1 MGMDKLQAPQPT
13 NCIRQLPQPGAT
25 MSLMLLREGGQ
36 FTPICLLPHPE
47 APTYSASLA
56 STKPC
61 SDRLKIGNHLKLM
74 NTHTVHG
81 PPVGQ
86 ANSFVG
92 PLLLICHIV
101 FDSTGDSPQMWTE
114 HSFSKFHL
122 QALEQGSYSF
132 QVISG
137 QYTLSRFLGI
147 SYISIF

>member
-1 MGMDKLQAPQPT
+1 MDKLQAPQPT

-36 FTPICLLPHPE
+36 FTPICLLPQPE

-86 ANSFVG
+86 ANSLVG
-92 PLLLICHIV
+92 PFLLICHIKSLAPLEIPPKCGQSTASV
-101 FDSTGDSPQMWTE
+101 SSISKLWSKVLIHFRLYQDSTLFPDS
-114 HSFSKFHL
+114 
-122 QALEQGSYSF
+122 
-132 QVISG
+132 
-137 QYTLSRFLGI
+137 
-147 SYISIF
+147 